1 VNRSIVLARFVEQDQ
16 RNYHADHG
24 KLNRSR
30 VVRAVR
36 ELSATDVRLK
46 EVTHGPPVGWGGHGD
61 AGPR

>member
-1 VNRSIVLARFVEQDQ
+1 VNRSIVLARFVEQVQ

-46 EVTHGPPVGWGGHGD
+46 
-61 AGPR
+61 